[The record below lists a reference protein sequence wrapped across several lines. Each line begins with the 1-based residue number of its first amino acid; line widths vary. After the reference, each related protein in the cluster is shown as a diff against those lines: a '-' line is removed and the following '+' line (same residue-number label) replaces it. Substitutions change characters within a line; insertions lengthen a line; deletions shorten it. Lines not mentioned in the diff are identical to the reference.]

1 MTALVLSFAPLTAVV
16 VSNHPTE
23 QAKPSVV
30 ALKASKPKV
39 VKKAPKKVAK
49 PVSRTKVRTQTY
61 IPPAPEKPRVSR
73 SGCAWNKPKPCGRNQ
88 RTGYALASARGWD
101 GEQWLCLKKLW
112 YKESGWSIHSTNASG
127 TAGGIPQA
135 LPASKMASAGD
146 DWKTN
151 PATQIKWGLGY
162 IANRYGSPC
171 GAWSHFQ
178 SHNWY

>member
-1 MTALVLSFAPLTAVV
+1 MLSCAPLTAVA
-16 VSNHPTE
+16 VSDYPTE
-23 QAKPSVV
+23 QAKPPVV

-39 VKKAPKKVAK
+39 VKKTHKEVRPRPA
-49 PVSRTKVRTQTY
+49 SRNRVRTETY
-61 IPPAPEKPRVSR
+61 IPPATEKPRVLGADCVWDS
-73 SGCAWNKPKPCGRNQ
+73 PKPCGRNQ
-88 RTGYALASARGWD
+88 RTGHALASARGWE

-127 TAGGIPQA
+127 SAGGIPQA

-151 PATQIKWGLGY
+151 AGTQIKWGLGY

-171 GAWSHFQ
+171 GAWSHWQ